1 MVVAEVVDIPQVTT
15 RSKGKMM
22 KWEAQEAIRKHATE
36 CVEKANEQNANV
48 KQQKEA
54 LAKVID
60 TIQPENPTWQVLQE
74 CQITLPL
81 GRLLQ

>member
-54 LAKVID
+54 PTVLTN
-60 TIQPENPTWQVLQE
+60 TIQLDNSTWRALQE